1 MSVAGS
7 GWTAE
12 SLRELRERGRAFYE
26 MFPGAKAREL
36 RDGPAEAD
44 TADRI
49 IGFTRGQP
57 RVTSGSSH
65 AAMRPCRPVGA
76 VARVARILGA
86 FAEASLA
93 ALGFILA
100 ILLVGMPIAFAV
112 RVLHDL
118 GIWII
123 EMWQGG
129 TLGAELA
136 SLASV
141 VGIIGVIVLFISVLV
156 VAVRLF
162 GAPQSA
168 SGELS
173 ERCVTRIAS
182 FREC

>member
-36 RDGPAEAD
+36 REGPAEAD
-44 TADRI
+44 TADRT

-65 AAMRPCRPVGA
+65 AAMRPSRPVAA

-93 ALGFILA
+93 ALGFVLA
-100 ILLVGMPIAFAV
+100 ILLVGMPIAFAA

-123 EMWQGG
+123 EMWKG

-136 SLASV
+136 FLASV
-141 VGIIGVIVLFISVLV
+141 IGIICVVVLFISVLV
-156 VAVRLF
+156 VPVRLF
-162 GAPQSA
+162 GAPQRV
-168 SGELS
+168 G
-173 ERCVTRIAS
+173 RIVRALRDADRV
-182 FREC
+182 FQGVLR